1 MKAETG
7 KEYDD
12 LRLNIARLRDE
23 RGYSQSQ
30 LARALK
36 LPQSTYT
43 GYELGIRKFPLT
55 VVKQIADAFGV
66 TVDFLLRDAQDGQ
79 IPEYLSVKWSAAE
92 AERLNQAAR

>member
-1 MKAETG
+1 MSETG
-7 KEYDD
+7 KGRSAGGNGDVYEN

-55 VVKQIADAFGV
+55 IVVQIADMFGV
-66 TVDFLLRDAQDGQ
+66 TVDLLVR
-79 IPEYLSVKWSAAE
+79 E
-92 AERLNQAAR
+92 